1 MAEAL
6 ALGRKK
12 SEVVPAPRGQVHLV
26 DKLPVI
32 HQKVGLEA
40 VEVDPLAGDEAAV
53 GPVGKRRERGAQMSS
68 QAGRGKVSNAWV
80 QAWRRCFQTWAR
92 RWRRAKGRIG
102 RAHGW

>member
-53 GPVGKRRERGAQMSS
+53 GPVGKRRERG
-68 QAGRGKVSNAWV
+68 
-80 QAWRRCFQTWAR
+80 RRCPR
-92 RWRRAKGRIG
+92 RREGESVQRMGPGLAEVLPNLGQEVEEGKRKD
-102 RAHGW
+102 R

>member
-68 QAGRGKVSNAWV
+68 QAGRGK
-80 QAWRRCFQTWAR
+80 CPT
-92 RWRRAKGRIG
+92 
-102 RAHGW
+102 HGSRPGGGASKPGPGGGGGQKEG